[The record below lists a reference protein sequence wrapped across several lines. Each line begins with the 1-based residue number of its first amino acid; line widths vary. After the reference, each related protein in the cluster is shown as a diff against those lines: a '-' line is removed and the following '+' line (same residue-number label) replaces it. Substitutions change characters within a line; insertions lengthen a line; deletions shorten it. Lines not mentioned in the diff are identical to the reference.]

1 MELKVHEENFP
12 RDGDGEIRKKIV
24 TIDFSSW
31 VKCQIGKEKEE
42 EEEDVVEEE
51 EGEDGEVDDHAKE
64 TAWPACP
71 DGITLRS
78 LTAQCRQL
86 I

>member
-12 RDGDGEIRKKIV
+12 RDGDEEIRKKIV
-24 TIDFSSW
+24 TTEFSSW
-31 VKCQIGKEKEE
+31 VKCQIGKEK
-42 EEEDVVEEE
+42 EEDVVEEE

-78 LTAQCRQL
+78 LRAQCRQL